1 MKAKATFNAN
11 KLHMEIMYKKKN
23 VWVSVG
29 TVTHVSEESNWE
41 NRWSSS
47 YILDMMPEVL
57 LNFI

>member
-1 MKAKATFNAN
+1 MQISYTW
-11 KLHMEIMYKKKN
+11 KLCIKKN

-29 TVTHVSEESNWE
+29 TVTHVSEETNWE